1 MNDDT
6 ERTAAA
12 AAVISLA
19 GLAQSGPAGLG
30 FLLDPTCTPFW
41 FVLSAV
47 ALPTGELLAAGRSY
61 IYRRTGATPPGE
73 PPKAAPEADENGD
86 AEAEE

>member
-1 MNDDT
+1 MHNDT

-12 AAVISLA
+12 AAAITLA
-19 GLAQSGPAGLG
+19 GLGQSGPAGLG

-41 FVLSAV
+41 FVLAAV

-73 PPKAAPEADENGD
+73 PSRAAPVAGEGED